1 MLLQHIQKFLVAQD
15 VRVIRV
21 TLRLMPKCGRRHVN
35 EKPLGVI
42 PFVNIGT
49 IMVSNLSS
57 VIAFFT
63 LKMEMKKKKKKE
75 THGGILFLDL
85 RNALFLM

>member
-1 MLLQHIQKFLVAQD
+1 M
-15 VRVIRV
+15 IRV

-42 PFVNIGT
+42 PFINIGT

-63 LKMEMKKKKKKE
+63 LKMEMKKKE